1 MFFGEYLIYK
11 GKIKHEDLGFAIKFQ
26 KDENIMSAISAI
38 TSGYLKYEEISM
50 IIDCMRETCL
60 KFEEAALNL
69 KLLNTEQIKKIFYDK
84 KMWQHLIGEILV
96 MCGAISKT
104 EMEREL
110 RSFIKFKED
119 GHFEIMEEHRVLI
132 KPLEQCGAKL

>member
-11 GKIKHEDLGFAIKFQ
+11 GKIKHEDLGFAIRFQ

-50 IIDCMRETCL
+50 IMDCMRGTGL

-69 KLLNTEQIKKIFYDK
+69 KLLNAEQIKKIFNDK
-84 KMWQHLIGEILV
+84 KMRQHLIGEILV

-110 RSFIKFKED
+110 RSFMKFMED
-119 GHFEIMEEHRVLI
+119 GHFEIIEKHSDLI
-132 KPLEQCGAKL
+132 KSLKQCSAKF